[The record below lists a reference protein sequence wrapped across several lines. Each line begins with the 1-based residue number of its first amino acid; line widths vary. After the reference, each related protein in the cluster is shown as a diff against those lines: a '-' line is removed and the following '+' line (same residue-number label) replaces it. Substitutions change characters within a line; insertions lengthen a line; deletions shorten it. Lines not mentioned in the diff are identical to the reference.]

1 MSTAFPAL
9 AHKEWVHQYL
19 VRQAYQYLEN
29 SIGPI
34 PVLSRGVGMTYGN
47 NFFPGEDY
55 RPFNTGVPIAIG
67 AWREDLEDVV
77 YQYKPYRFDW
87 EQIAVND
94 ATTSITHF
102 WRADSGDDDRLD
114 LGLVNGKTY
123 ENAWMKARV
132 LLFCELQ
139 PYVIQIP
146 WQTRDGA
153 VRKYGIRYTS
163 LPELYKGNFY
173 LEYIE
178 TANGRTFMGQ
188 QKVGDIAFA
197 DGFAQPVALQL
208 LGRVAHLLGD
218 MGVPAHAHNHL
229 HPCQVGKPDKFENH
243 VGNTY
248 YTNNNGSDCE
258 KYPGSNNL
266 PVYRWTAATA
276 AAQGSLINDIY
287 CTSSAREKLRYLFY
301 TQNQIADFFPSG
313 VNDNSLEGGSQN
325 KEPGNN
331 NALTN
336 QHISA
341 VYNRFGSVSPSYI
354 SFEDIGDASFNFG
367 IRATATLFQWFAFE
381 AGIISDLNNN
391 RLLTTSND
399 NKYLLCDGGSA
410 TDMRFTHSPPLTT
423 PTFVTEPAGAATFAE
438 TSPGNYRLT
447 PSFDGY
453 NGLVVVTAKYTSYYG
468 CETRQVAL
476 KREFWKGRPI
486 TAIQTMEEANGDNT
500 YRELEPYTTM
510 HLTATTVKSELQ
522 GNLQYSWTHDN
533 FNFHLD
539 AAGANASL
547 GASEEYNDFVR
558 VNVVVNNGC
567 GPTSTD
573 RAFAT
578 RYQSPDETCIICPG
592 FQAGD
597 PSSMDNLT
605 TSETSK
611 LKDKLHADGVSST
624 SLFPNPSN
632 NGFTIVMGRKGKA
645 VDATSLTPFYVLLDT
660 FGRQVG
666 SGNIPSNRTFINTG
680 LLANGVYV
688 LKIINSDHTE
698 YKKVQVLH

>member
-34 PVLSRGVGMTYGN
+34 PVLSRGVGMIYGN
-47 NFFPGEDY
+47 NFSPGEDY
-55 RPFNTGVPIAIG
+55 RPFNTGIPIAIG
-67 AWREDLEDVV
+67 AWREDMEDVV
-77 YQYKPYRFDW
+77 YLYKPYRFDW

-94 ATTSITHF
+94 ITTSVTHF
-102 WRADSGDDDRLD
+102 WKADESDDDRLK
-114 LGLVNGKTY
+114 LVNGNSY

-197 DGFAQPVALQL
+197 EGFAQPVALQL

-218 MGVPAHAHNHL
+218 MGVPAHVHKDL
-229 HPCQVGKPDKFENH
+229 HPCPAGLPDKFENH
-243 VGNTY
+243 AGNTY
-248 YTNNNGSDCE
+248 YTNNSGSDCE
-258 KYPGSNNL
+258 NYPGSNNL

-287 CTSSAREKLRYLFY
+287 CTNSLRDKLRYLFY

-313 VNDNSLEGGSQN
+313 IENTDGPSRPLQN
-325 KEPGNN
+325 KEQGNSKAVMN
-331 NALTN
+331 SHITAIYN
-336 QHISA
+336 QYS
-341 VYNRFGSVSPSYI
+341 GTPPSNI
-354 SFEDIGDASFNFG
+354 DFEKIGDASLNFN

-391 RLLTTSND
+391 RMLTTSND
-399 NKYLLCDGGSA
+399 NKYLLCNFGDA
-410 TDMRFTHSPPLTT
+410 IDLRFTATPPSKPTFTTT
-423 PTFVTEPAGAATFAE
+423 PASAATF
-438 TSPGNYRLT
+438 TQLSSGNFRIT
-447 PSFDGY
+447 PTADGY
-453 NGLVVVTAKYTSYYG
+453 NGLVVVTANYPSFYG
-468 CETRQVAL
+468 CEARQVTL
-476 KREFWKGRPI
+476 RREFWKGPPV

-510 HLTATTVKSELQ
+510 NLTATTVKSELQ

-533 FNFHLD
+533 SNFHLD
-539 AAGANASL
+539 PAGGNAGL
-547 GASEEYNDFVR
+547 GASEQYNDFVR
-558 VNVVVNNGC
+558 VTVVVTNGC
-567 GPTSTD
+567 GSVSTN

-578 RYQSPDETCIICPG
+578 RYRSPDETCIICPG
-592 FQAGD
+592 AKEGD
-597 PSSMDNLT
+597 ESSIRKST
-605 TSETSK
+605 TSETST
-611 LKDKLHADGVSST
+611 LKGEGLASDVSST
-624 SLFPNPSN
+624 SLYPNPSN
-632 NGFTIVMGRKGKA
+632 NGFTIVVGRKGKGP
-645 VDATSLTPFYVLLDT
+645 VATSLTASYVLLDA

-666 SGNIPSNRTFINTG
+666 SGNIPANKIFVNTG
-680 LLANGVYV
+680 LLVNGVYV
-688 LKIINSDHTE
+688 LKIIDSGRTE
-698 YKKVQVLH
+698 YKKVQVMH